1 LTPDRDIKLDPINVP
16 LRKEHVESSD
26 GGIAVYFK
34 EAVNYESKTDHE
46 INGLECVWVEL
57 KIKKTKSY
65 VCYFIWPS
73 EQFGRGMAEIGIFYK
88 TIFGLQCRCCYRS
101 KGL

>member
-34 EAVNYESKTDHE
+34 EAVNYEPKTDHE

-57 KIKKTKSY
+57 KIKKNKKLCMLLY
-65 VCYFIWPS
+65 
-73 EQFGRGMAEIGIFYK
+73 MALRAVRPRYG
-88 TIFGLQCRCCYRS
+88 
-101 KGL
+101 

>member
-1 LTPDRDIKLDPINVP
+1 MTPDRDIKLDPINVP

-34 EAVNYESKTDHE
+34 EAVNYEPKTDHE

-57 KIKKTKSY
+57 KIKKNKKLCMLLY
-65 VCYFIWPS
+65 
-73 EQFGRGMAEIGIFYK
+73 MA
-88 TIFGLQCRCCYRS
+88 LRAVRS
-101 KGL
+101 RYG

>member
-34 EAVNYESKTDHE
+34 EAVNYEPKTDHE

-57 KIKKTKSY
+57 KIKKNKKLCMLLY
-65 VCYFIWPS
+65 
-73 EQFGRGMAEIGIFYK
+73 MA
-88 TIFGLQCRCCYRS
+88 LRAVRS
-101 KGL
+101 RYG